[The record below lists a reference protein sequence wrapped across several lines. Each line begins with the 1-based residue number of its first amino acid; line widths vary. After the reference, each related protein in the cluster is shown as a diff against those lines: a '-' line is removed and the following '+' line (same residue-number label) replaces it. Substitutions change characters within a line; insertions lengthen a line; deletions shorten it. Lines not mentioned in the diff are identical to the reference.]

1 MKITQLP
8 KATAVT
14 DSDIAV
20 IVQNGETRQIPRT
33 LLAPPPPDDIAID
46 GNTLHLTKDGAP
58 IGTGAE
64 LPIPAPWA
72 KQITYNR
79 DALGDNIAVDV
90 YVGGVDDNP
99 TVFMSIRLKCMEY
112 TQNGEQVA
120 SVTPLLSDFRGVE
133 FFNDETH
140 NSRLD
145 VRTSASCIDI
155 PECFC
160 FDLGDGMISVSYPE
174 FEYIGL
180 GNGAVNVNRS
190 VSVQTYQDVITK
202 VSTVSLEYIY
212 EFRFAAGDEEL
223 MQTFYDEVGILLKD
237 SLKSFIVRYADI
249 PYIKTAEVIQDVN

>member
-20 IVQNGETRQIPRT
+20 IVQDGETRQIPRT
-33 LLAPPPPDDIAID
+33 LLAPSPPDGLQLNGD
-46 GNTLHLTKDGAP
+46 TLHLTAAGVP
-58 IGTGAE
+58 IGTGAQ

-112 TQNGEQVA
+112 TQNGDTVV

-145 VRTSASCIDI
+145 VRMSASCIDI

-160 FDLGDGMISVSYPE
+160 LGLGDETISVSYPE

-180 GNGAVNVNRS
+180 GNGAVKVNRS
-190 VSVQTYQDVITK
+190 VGVQTYQDVITK

-223 MQTFYDEVGILLKD
+223 MQTFYDEVGTLLKD